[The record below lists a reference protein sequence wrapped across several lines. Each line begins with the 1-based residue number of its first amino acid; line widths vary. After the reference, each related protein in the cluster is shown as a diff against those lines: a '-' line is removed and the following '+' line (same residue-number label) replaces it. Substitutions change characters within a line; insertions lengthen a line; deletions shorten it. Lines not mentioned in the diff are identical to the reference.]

1 MTRKYAIIPIREFS
15 NTKLRLSRVLSSNQ
29 RSELSIALI
38 SRVVS
43 TLELSKIKSV
53 IVVASN
59 REEASSSIRGL
70 SSKVR
75 VIKETVPHGGV
86 NSAMNDGIQL
96 AQNEG
101 ASTVVLLP
109 SDLPIINHSKV
120 DEAVGLLNDF
130 DLIIN
135 PSSKKDGTNLLE
147 FAPENQFCLH
157 YDDDS
162 YSKHLNQALKEG
174 LSFRSLDWPEF
185 SVDMDTE
192 EDLKKA
198 MKLHQVVELNYLI
211 QRIKTS
217 RL

>member
-1 MTRKYAIIPIREFS
+1 MTHECAIIPIREFS
-15 NTKLRLSRVLSSNQ
+15 NTKLRLRYVLSRDQ

-59 REEASSSIRGL
+59 RDEAYSNIGEL
-70 SSKVR
+70 SPKVR
-75 VIKETVPHGGV
+75 VIKESARHGGV

-101 ASTVVLLP
+101 ASTFVLLP
-109 SDLPIINHSKV
+109 SDLPIINHSKI
-120 DEAVGLLNDF
+120 DEAVELLKDF

-135 PSSKKDGTNLLE
+135 PAEKKDGTNLLAYASE
-147 FAPENQFCLH
+147 IKFSLH

-174 LSFRSLDWPEF
+174 LSFRSLDWSEF
-185 SVDMDTE
+185 SVDLDTE
-192 EDLKKA
+192 EDLKRA
-198 MKLHQVVELNYLI
+198 MKLHHVVEFKDLI
-211 QRIKTS
+211 WKIKYS
-217 RL
+217 AL